1 MQGPAGVVNGA
12 AGLPKVVM
20 SAADGARAEIYLY
33 GAHVTSWIPAG
44 GEEQL
49 YLSPQ
54 ADYRPGVSIRGGVP
68 VVFPQFSGMG
78 PLPKHGFLRTLQ
90 WEYMG
95 VRHGETPAAAS
106 IPATAT
112 AEFVI
117 ADSEHTLALWPHHF
131 RGRLAVTAGGPQL
144 AVGLTIENTDD
155 RPFEFTA
162 ALHTYFAVRDLAAVA
177 VEGLGG
183 LPFRDAADGYRDKV
197 QADSQLRFEGEV
209 DRIYFNAPRQVTLAE
224 PSHRLAVAT
233 EGFPDVV
240 VWNPGPTRGAALDDL
255 PPGGYGRFICIEAA
269 IVGQPVELHPGQTW
283 QGRQVLTV

>member
-20 SAADGARAEIYLY
+20 SAADGTRAEVYLY

-54 ADYRPGVSIRGGVP
+54 ADYRPGASIRGGVP

-90 WEYMG
+90 WEYTG
-95 VRHGETPAAAS
+95 VRQGATS
-106 IPATAT
+106 ATAT

-117 ADSEHTLALWPHHF
+117 AENQHTLALWPHHF

-144 AVGLTIENTDD
+144 AVGLTIKNTDD

-162 ALHTYFAVRDLAAVA
+162 ALHTYFAVRDLAAVV

-183 LPFRDAADGYRDKV
+183 MPFRDAADSYRDKV

-224 PSHRLAVAT
+224 PGRRLAVAA
-233 EGFPDVV
+233 EGFPDIV
-240 VWNPGPTRGAALDDL
+240 VWNPGPVRGAALDDL

-269 IVGQPVELHPGQTW
+269 IVGQPVELHPGETW